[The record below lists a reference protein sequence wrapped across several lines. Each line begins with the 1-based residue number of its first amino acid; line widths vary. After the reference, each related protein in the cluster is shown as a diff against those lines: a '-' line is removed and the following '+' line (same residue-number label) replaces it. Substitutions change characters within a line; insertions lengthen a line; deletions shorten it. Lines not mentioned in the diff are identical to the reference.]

1 MKLGEFAKTV
11 TLVAV
16 LSSVV
21 NAGLA
26 FVGWQVS
33 RPPATFSP
41 YDYTMVVGLTILGV
55 LAAAVVYYAM
65 RRVYQ
70 RAPITAINR
79 RFILLSVAVLIVS
92 FYPDLAMPWSTDAD
106 QVGWTYGIIGNLM
119 LMHVVAAGFVL
130 YYFTKRHPVAA
141 A

>member
-33 RPPATFSP
+33 QPPATFSP

-79 RFILLSVAVLIVS
+79 RFILLSVVLALSSRAGALGILVA
-92 FYPDLAMPWSTDAD
+92 LA
-106 QVGWTYGIIGNLM
+106 G
-119 LMHVVAAGFVL
+119 VL
-130 YYFTKRHPVAA
+130 LARGTALAWLNRGLA
-141 A
+141 